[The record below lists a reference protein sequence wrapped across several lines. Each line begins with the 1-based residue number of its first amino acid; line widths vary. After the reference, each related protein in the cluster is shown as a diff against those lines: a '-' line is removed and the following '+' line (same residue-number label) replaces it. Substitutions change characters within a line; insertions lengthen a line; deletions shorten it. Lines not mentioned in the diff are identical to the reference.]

1 MNLIQNFGE
10 VSVLSNAALL
20 VMMEKTELEEGVFEY
35 VFDIAWSGSLSAQAA
50 MHLEWKLPC
59 VDVQYMWHPSSGTK
73 RILEGNWRMRH
84 RSMMTISA
92 PVGVLFNGADESI
105 YTFASDEV
113 RRVTSLHMGT
123 QDSDNIALI
132 QLKVNLGQYAGRT
145 SHRIAVRADLRRI
158 PVHEALDGVR
168 AWWDSML
175 PPAMQVPESARLP
188 MYSSWYCYHQKIN
201 AGELEEE
208 CRRAKA
214 MGMHAI
220 IVDDGWQCGDNSGGY
235 GYTGDWE
242 VWSGKIPDMKAHV
255 AKVHEAGLKYILW
268 YSVPFVG
275 YHSKVFK
282 RFEDMLLYRNEHL
295 SCAVL
300 DPRFPEVREY
310 LIGIYE
316 TAMREWDL
324 DGFKLD
330 FIDSFYAPEGDQ
342 VRPGMDFTCVQ
353 EATERL
359 MLDIAA
365 RLQTIKP
372 DVMIEF
378 RQDYIGPMMRRFG
391 NMFRVGDCA
400 MDIASNRIGIADI
413 RMLAGD
419 SAVHSDML
427 AWGPDESAEDAA
439 LQLLNSIFG
448 VIQFSMILGELSEE
462 HRRMSKFWLDFAQN
476 HIDTLQK
483 GAFIPREPHFLYP
496 VIEAHG
502 VDEAVV
508 GVYARSKIVELPVK
522 ERVYLINAT
531 KDAQLYVN
539 LSAPAKGK
547 AMVWNTLGE
556 VVREEEIE
564 LGAGIHRIDVPK
576 SGMIGFNI

>member
-1 MNLIQNFGE
+1 MELIQNFCE
-10 VSVLSNAALL
+10 VSVLSDAALRVL
-20 VMMEKTELEEGVFEY
+20 MEKREIQEGVFEY
-35 VFDIAWSGSLSAQAA
+35 DFDLAWSGELPAQAKVK
-50 MHLEWKLPC
+50 LEWKLPC
-59 VDVQYMWHPSSGTK
+59 VDVQYMWHPEGGTK
-73 RILEGNWRMRH
+73 RILEGNWRMNH
-84 RSMMTISA
+84 ESMMTVSA

-113 RRVTSLHMGT
+113 RRVTALHMGT
-123 QDSDNIALI
+123 QDSDNIVLI
-132 QLKVNLGQYAGRT
+132 ELDMDLTQLLGRS

-175 PPAMQVPESARLP
+175 PPAMEVPQIARLP
-188 MYSSWYCYHQKIN
+188 LYSSWYCYHQNIH
-201 AGELEEE
+201 ADELEEE
-208 CRRAKA
+208 CRRAKE

-242 VWSGKIPDMKAHV
+242 VYPGKIPDMKAHV

-268 YSVPFVG
+268 YSVPFAG
-275 YHSKVFK
+275 YHSKIFK
-282 RFEDMLLYRNEHL
+282 RFEDMLLYRRDRL

-310 LIGIYE
+310 LIGVYE

-330 FIDSFYAPEGDQ
+330 FVDSFVAPKDAEI
-342 VRPGMDFTCVQ
+342 RPGMDFTCVQ
-353 EATERL
+353 EATQQL
-359 MLDIAA
+359 MLDVAA
-365 RLQTIKP
+365 RLKAIKP
-372 DVMIEF
+372 DVMLEF
-378 RQDYIGPMMRRFG
+378 RQSYTGPMMRRFG

-427 AWGPDESAEDAA
+427 AWGPDEAAEEAA

-448 VIQFSMILGELSEE
+448 VIQFSMILGELSDE
-462 HRRMSKFWLDFAQN
+462 HLQMSRFWLDFAQN

-483 GAFIPREPHFLYP
+483 GAFIPREPQYLYP

-502 VDEAVV
+502 ESEAIV
-508 GVYARSKIVELPVK
+508 GVYARSKIVELPAK
-522 ERVYLINAT
+522 DSVYLINAT
-531 KDAQLYVN
+531 KDAHLVLD
-539 LSAPAKGK
+539 LSAPLDAR
-547 AMVWNTLGE
+547 AVVWNTLGE
-556 VVREEEIE
+556 IVREEALQ
-564 LGAGIHRIDVPK
+564 LGAGLHRIEVPR
-576 SGMIGFNI
+576 SGMMRIDI

>member
-1 MNLIQNFGE
+1 MKKLWTRGE
-10 VSVLSNAALL
+10 VCALANVGL
-20 VMMEKTELEEGVFEY
+20 DVSMEKTETQENVFEY
-35 VFDIAWSGSLSAQAA
+35 AFNIAWGENLPAGAKL
-50 MHLEWKLPC
+50 HLEWMLPC
-59 VDVQYMWHPSSGTK
+59 VDVQYMWHPDSGTK
-73 RILEGNWRMRH
+73 RILEGNWRMSH

-92 PVGVLFNGADESI
+92 PVGVLFNGADENI

-113 RRVTSLHMGT
+113 RRVTQLHMGT
-123 QDSDNIALI
+123 QDSDNVALI
-132 QLKVNLGQYAGRT
+132 QLKVNLGQYAGKT
-145 SHRIAVRADLRRI
+145 SHRIVVRADLRRI

-168 AWWDSML
+168 AWWDARL
-175 PPAMQVPESARLP
+175 PAAMGVSETARLP

-242 VWSGKIPDMKAHV
+242 VYPGKIPDMRAHV
-255 AKVHEAGLKYILW
+255 QKVHEAGLKYILW
-268 YSVPFVG
+268 YSVPFAG
-275 YHSKVFK
+275 YHSKIFK
-282 RFEDMLLYRNEHL
+282 RFENMLLYRLDHL
-295 SCAVL
+295 SCATL

-310 LIGIYE
+310 LIGVYE

-330 FIDSFYAPEGDQ
+330 FIDSFYAPEGDK
-342 VRPGMDFTCVQ
+342 VLPGMDFTCVQ

-359 MLDIAA
+359 MLDIVA
-365 RLQTIKP
+365 RLKAIKP
-372 DVMIEF
+372 DVMLEF
-378 RQDYIGPMMRRFG
+378 RQNYTGPMMRRFG

-427 AWGPDESAEDAA
+427 AWGPHEAAEDAA

-462 HRRMSKFWLDFAQN
+462 HRRMSKFWLEFAQN

-483 GAFIPREPHFLYP
+483 GAFIPHEPHFLYP
-496 VIEAHG
+496 VIEALG
-502 VDEAVV
+502 ADEAVV
-508 GVYARSKIVELPVK
+508 GVYARSRIVELPAK
-522 ERVYLINAT
+522 AKVYLINAT
-531 KDAQLYVN
+531 KDAHLYVN
-539 LSAPAKGK
+539 LSAPLKAK
-547 AMVWNTLGE
+547 AVVWNTLGE
-556 VVREEEIE
+556 VVREEEID
-564 LGAGIHRIDVPK
+564 LGAGIHRIDVPR
-576 SGMIGFNI
+576 SGMIELEI